1 MTTGNRVADGLDQH
15 LHDESQ
21 WEIIHEKI
29 KARQQRINR
38 LEVEKDSLQNEWD
51 DLDCESQQLQ
61 AEIDELEAE
70 I

>member
-15 LHDESQ
+15 LYDESQ

-29 KARQQRINR
+29 EARQYAINQIER
-38 LEVEKDSLQNEWD
+38 KKDDLQERWD
-51 DLDCESQQLQ
+51 DLECKSQQLQ
-61 AEIDELEAE
+61 EEIDELEAE

>member
-29 KARQQRINR
+29 MARQYAINQIER
-38 LEVEKDSLQNEWD
+38 KKDDLQERWD
-51 DLDCESQQLQ
+51 DLDSKSQQLQ
-61 AEIDELEAE
+61 EEIDELERE